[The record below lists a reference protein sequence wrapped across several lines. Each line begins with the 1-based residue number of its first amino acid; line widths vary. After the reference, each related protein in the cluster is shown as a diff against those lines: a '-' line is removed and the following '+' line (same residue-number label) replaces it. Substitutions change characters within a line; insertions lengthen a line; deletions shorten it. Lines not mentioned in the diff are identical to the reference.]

1 MRLFILCAV
10 VLAVS
15 ALAPPAASQ
24 STSPAKHLTTAPA
37 ARNAAQPK
45 LTDAQL
51 EALIRAKFAKSKI
64 HTDKFTVRVQGGV
77 AHIEGKTDV
86 IQHKGV
92 ATRMART
99 AGAAV
104 VDNRVEVSQAAK
116 DKAAGN
122 LEEGRRRVQV
132 KRGDARSE
140 ARPAK

>member
-1 MRLFILCAV
+1 MRTFPLCAA
-10 VLAVS
+10 VLAI
-15 ALAPPAASQ
+15 AAMAAAAPQASTPPKRPATTPASRT
-24 STSPAKHLTTAPA
+24 ST
-37 ARNAAQPK
+37 ARPK

-51 EALIRAKFAKSKI
+51 ETLIKSKFAKSKI
-64 HTDKFTVRVQGGV
+64 HEDKFTVRVQGGV
-77 AHIEGKTDV
+77 AHIEGRTDV

-99 AGAAV
+99 AGAV
-104 VDNRVEVSQAAK
+104 VDNRIEVSQAAK

-132 KRGDARSE
+132 KRGDVRSD